1 MQPLWKIVR
10 NFLRKL
16 KMELLFD
23 PAIPLLGLYPKN
35 TESSIQNCLR
45 TPMFIEA
52 LLTIAKSWK
61 QPKYPSVNEWVKTKQ
76 NKTKQNWYIYTM
88 EYHEVERKKEL
99 LSFVTA
105 WMELEGITLSELSQV
120 VKDKCPTISPIRV
133 T

>member
-76 NKTKQNWYIYTM
+76 NKTKLVYLHNGISCSR
-88 EYHEVERKKEL
+88 EKEG
-99 LSFVTA
+99 T
-105 WMELEGITLSELSQV
+105 
-120 VKDKCPTISPIRV
+120 PILCDSMDG
-133 T
+133 TGGYYAK